1 MGDMGE
7 LNMAKTL
14 IIIDMQNDFIT
25 GGLGSEA
32 AQNIV
37 EPLCDYITNFNSNEN
52 IICTR
57 DTHDWNYLNT
67 LEGQNLPIE
76 HCIQDTAGWCIDDR
90 ILKALREK
98 RYNIINKNHFGTLEW
113 KSISYMITSEIEIC
127 GVCTDICVI
136 SNAIILR
143 TIFPEAKITVLSD
156 LCAGT
161 SEEHHKQALEI
172 MYQCDIEVR

>member
-1 MGDMGE
+1 MGE

-25 GGLGSEA
+25 GRLGSEE
-32 AQNIV
+32 AQKIV
-37 EPLCDYITNFNSNEN
+37 EPLCDYIKNFEGN

-57 DTHDWNYLNT
+57 DTHDWDYLNT
-67 LEGQNLPIE
+67 REGQHLPIE
-76 HCIQDTAGWCIDDR
+76 HCIHDTAGWCIDDR
-90 ILKALREK
+90 ILRVLKEK
-98 RYNIINKNHFGTLEW
+98 NYEVANKNNFGTLVW
-113 KSISYMITSEIEIC
+113 ADIRSIIKSEIEIC

-172 MYQCDIEVR
+172 MHQCDIEVR